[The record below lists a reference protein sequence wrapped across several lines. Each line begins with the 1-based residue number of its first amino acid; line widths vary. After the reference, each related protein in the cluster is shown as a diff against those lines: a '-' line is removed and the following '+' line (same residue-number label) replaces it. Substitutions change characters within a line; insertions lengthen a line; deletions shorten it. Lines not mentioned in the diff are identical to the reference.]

1 MSEEDINIERNKQLL
16 QEIRRQRDGR
26 DNQLGSGG
34 YATGGAGSN
43 DQVAPGDTRP
53 TNRTPATP
61 GSDDRREETPRANVP
76 TSQGLGSRDRPPG
89 RTAEPAPQSV
99 ANNNRRRQENLVSP
113 PPVQAAK
120 KFNLKIPFI
129 STDAE
134 KSKLFTKQEAEDEK
148 ERLTEIYFRG
158 SGLLDDVLEI
168 VTKDHEPV
176 QIWQLSEDEA
186 DTLAS
191 MHLVQAQRDKA
202 AARSA
207 RKLLEIYDRIYVY
220 MVVLP
225 RVKASYGYIKEHR
238 GFSWR

>member
-1 MSEEDINIERNKQLL
+1 MSEDDINIERNKRLL
-16 QEIRRQRDGR
+16 DEIREQRNGR
-26 DNQLGSGG
+26 DNQFSSRG
-34 YATGGAGSN
+34 YAASRTGSN
-43 DQVAPGDTRP
+43 NEVAPGDTGLID
-53 TNRTPATP
+53 RTPTTP
-61 GSDDRREETPRANVP
+61 RSDDRRTQAPGANQPVAER
-76 TSQGLGSRDRPPG
+76 LGSRDRQVGGETVTPPQG
-89 RTAEPAPQSV
+89 TISD
-99 ANNNRRRQENLVSP
+99 NRRRKENIAP
-113 PPVQAAK
+113 PPVQEAK
-120 KFNLKIPFI
+120 KFSLRIPFL

-158 SGLLDDVLEI
+158 SGLLDDILEI

-202 AARSA
+202 AARAA

-225 RVKASYGYIKEHR
+225 RVKASYGYVKEH
-238 GFSWR
+238 GGLSWR